1 MNKACLHLRYSQLLF
16 RVIIIFFI
24 IVLTDDFF
32 VFDATDC
39 DRNEFADEN
48 YGTIDFTAEQR
59 KNNAKNYLLQHYV
72 IE

>member
-1 MNKACLHLRYSQLLF
+1 MNKACLHL
-16 RVIIIFFI
+16 I

-32 VFDATDC
+32 VLDATNC

-59 KNNAKNYLLQHYV
+59 KNNA
-72 IE
+72 